1 MFIGYVIVSLCFA
14 RVESQSL
21 YGGSSQS
28 IWAASVEE
36 QWWVLRIGSH
46 CTPEEPLSVLE
57 GSTGHWTSQRKK
69 HPRKSRMIHLEM
81 KWVPMNRTSARHREG
96 TLEARPGSQ
105 RTWKAAAR
113 HLVFTLSL
121 RVSIA
126 AIKCMSKATLGGNI
140 SFHIVVCKS
149 ITEGSHVR
157 SSGQKPGGRKWGVP
171 RRSAVYWLAS
181 LGLLS
186 LLFYAIQHHHL
197 LRGGATH
204 NGLGPPSVPNRWLE
218 WKHVLN

>member
-1 MFIGYVIVSLCFA
+1 MPIGYVIVSLCFA

-28 IWAASVEE
+28 RWAASVEE
-36 QWWVLRIGSH
+36 RWCVLRIGSR
-46 CTPEEPLSVLE
+46 CTPEEPLSASE
-57 GSTGHWTSQRKK
+57 GSTGHWTSLRKK
-69 HPRKSRMIHLEM
+69 HPRKARMIHLEI
-81 KWVPMNRTSARHREG
+81 KWVARHREG

-113 HLVFTLSL
+113 HLAFTLSL

-157 SSGQKPGGRKWGVP
+157 SSGQKPGGRKWGCLGGVLFTDLLLLACPACFFMPSSITICPGVVP
-171 RRSAVYWLAS
+171 PTM
-181 LGLLS
+181 G
-186 LLFYAIQHHHL
+186 
-197 LRGGATH
+197 
-204 NGLGPPSVPNRWLE
+204 
-218 WKHVLN
+218 